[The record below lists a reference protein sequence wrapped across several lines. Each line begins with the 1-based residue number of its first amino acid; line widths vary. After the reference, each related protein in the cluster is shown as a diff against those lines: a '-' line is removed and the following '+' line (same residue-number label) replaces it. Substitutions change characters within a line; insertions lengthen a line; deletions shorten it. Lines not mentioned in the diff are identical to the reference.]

1 MCIFGCSF
9 MTCADAV
16 WQILYRHSKCSCAPS
31 FLTGVGFCAVLV
43 AFYVSFYY
51 NVIIGWALYFLVASA
66 TPDLPWLH
74 CNNTWN
80 TDFCIDSQMN
90 GAIDDSNNS
99 SANNSVVTP
108 NPTVGGDAAGSVSKK
123 LHFSPASEYFQ

>member
-1 MCIFGCSF
+1 
-9 MTCADAV
+9 
-16 WQILYRHSKCSCAPS
+16 
-31 FLTGVGFCAVLV
+31 VLV

-80 TDFCIDSQMN
+80 TDSCTESLLN
-90 GAIDDSNNS
+90 PSNNG
-99 SANNSVVTP
+99 SANSSVDTP
-108 NPTVGGDAAGSVSKK
+108 SPSVGSVAAGGDAGK

>member
-1 MCIFGCSF
+1 
-9 MTCADAV
+9 
-16 WQILYRHSKCSCAPS
+16 
-31 FLTGVGFCAVLV
+31 LV

-80 TDFCIDSQMN
+80 TDSCIESHLDDSADMSNN
-90 GAIDDSNNS
+90 GSSNNS
-99 SANNSVVTP
+99 VDSPSL
-108 NPTVGGDAAGSVSKK
+108 TVGGDAAGSVAKK

>member
-1 MCIFGCSF
+1 
-9 MTCADAV
+9 
-16 WQILYRHSKCSCAPS
+16 
-31 FLTGVGFCAVLV
+31 VGFCAVLV

-66 TPDLPWLH
+66 TPELPWLH

-80 TDFCIDSQMN
+80 TEGCTDSP
-90 GAIDDSNNS
+90 ITDSNNG
-99 SANNSVVTP
+99 SANASVDTQGAEGGSVAA
-108 NPTVGGDAAGSVSKK
+108 GGDASK

>member
-1 MCIFGCSF
+1 MS
-9 MTCADAV
+9 AA
-16 WQILYRHSKCSCAPS
+16 
-31 FLTGVGFCAVLV
+31 GVGFCAVLV

-66 TPDLPWLH
+66 TPELPWLH

-80 TDFCIDSQMN
+80 TDSCTESEITDSKN
-90 GAIDDSNNS
+90 G
-99 SANNSVVTP
+99 SANFSVDAP
-108 NPTVGGDAAGSVSKK
+108 SPSVGSVAAGGGAGK

>member
-1 MCIFGCSF
+1 
-9 MTCADAV
+9 
-16 WQILYRHSKCSCAPS
+16 
-31 FLTGVGFCAVLV
+31 VGFCAVLV

-80 TDFCIDSQMN
+80 TDFCIESQMD
-90 GAIDDSNNS
+90 GDIDGSNNN
-99 SANNSVVTP
+99 SANNSVDTP
-108 NPTVGGDAAGSVSKK
+108 SLTEGGDAAGSVAKK

>member
-1 MCIFGCSF
+1 MLCDKFWAF
-9 MTCADAV
+9 LALRT
-16 WQILYRHSKCSCAPS
+16 HSKYTSVSYSLA
-31 FLTGVGFCAVLV
+31 GIGFCAVLV

-66 TPDLPWLH
+66 NPDLPWLH

-80 TDFCIDSQMN
+80 TEFCMDSQLN
-90 GAIDDSNNS
+90 NTLGASNND
-99 SANNSVVTP
+99 SANNSVDITSGV
-108 NPTVGGDAAGSVSKK
+108 AAGSVAKK

>member
-1 MCIFGCSF
+1 MKK
-9 MTCADAV
+9 
-16 WQILYRHSKCSCAPS
+16 QIKQIMSAA
-31 FLTGVGFCAVLV
+31 GVGFCAVLV

-66 TPDLPWLH
+66 TPELPWLH

-80 TDFCIDSQMN
+80 TESCTESQLSDSKN
-90 GAIDDSNNS
+90 G
-99 SANNSVVTP
+99 SANFSVDTP
-108 NPTVGGDAAGSVSKK
+108 SPSVGSVAAGGGAGK

>member
-1 MCIFGCSF
+1 
-9 MTCADAV
+9 V
-16 WQILYRHSKCSCAPS
+16 QKQIKVIISPA
-31 FLTGVGFCAVLV
+31 GVGFCAVLV

-66 TPDLPWLH
+66 TPELPWLH

-80 TDFCIDSQMN
+80 TESCTESQLN
-90 GAIDDSNNS
+90 ASNNG
-99 SANNSVVTP
+99 SANSSVDTP
-108 NPTVGGDAAGSVSKK
+108 GPSVGSVAAGGDVGK

>member
-1 MCIFGCSF
+1 
-9 MTCADAV
+9 
-16 WQILYRHSKCSCAPS
+16 
-31 FLTGVGFCAVLV
+31 VGFCAVLV

-80 TDFCIDSQMN
+80 TDFCMDSQL
-90 GAIDDSNNS
+90 NNTLDTS
-99 SANNSVVTP
+99 DYTSANISVDVP
-108 NPTVGGDAAGSVSKK
+108 SGFGAVSVAKK